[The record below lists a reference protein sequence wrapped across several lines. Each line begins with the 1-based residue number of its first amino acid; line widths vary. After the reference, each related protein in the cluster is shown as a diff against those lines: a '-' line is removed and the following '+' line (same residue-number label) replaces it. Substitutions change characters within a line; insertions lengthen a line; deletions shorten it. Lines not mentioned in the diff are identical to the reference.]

1 MVQFQCGSRRHSST
15 ATSVRGADACCYS
28 VLVSLS
34 LVFGDIVVPG
44 DTSCQPLSIHKPQ
57 PCTQPITAL
66 VPHIYQRTPVLIP
79 TGPFDNTPGI
89 YVGGYVVPGYP
100 MKDEKSPLNGTSTE
114 HQPVTLAQWVCP
126 QLCLTLLPT
135 GRPQCMVSCNQS
147 ASIFSAV
154 VSTDIY
160 DPILV
165 GPLVLPLYLL
175 LVWIAAQLTLH
186 LFVGLLGGP
195 CYPSGT
201 GWEASNSAILLVLL
215 FVGP

>member
-1 MVQFQCGSRRHSST
+1 M
-15 ATSVRGADACCYS
+15 Y
-28 VLVSLS
+28 
-34 LVFGDIVVPG
+34 
-44 DTSCQPLSIHKPQ
+44 
-57 PCTQPITAL
+57 
-66 VPHIYQRTPVLIP
+66 Y
-79 TGPFDNTPGI
+79 
-89 YVGGYVVPGYP
+89 
-100 MKDEKSPLNGTSTE
+100 
-114 HQPVTLAQWVCP
+114 
-126 QLCLTLLPT
+126 
-135 GRPQCMVSCNQS
+135 QS

-175 LVWIAAQLTLH
+175 LVWIAVQLTLH
-186 LFVGLLGGP
+186 LFVGLLDDP